1 MRGQVDRGDAIY
13 YIMAQ
18 LLGGA
23 VAAFFAVFLLN
34 CDSSTEIRPLNH
46 TAACSVLAEF
56 LGTFAL
62 VYVVL
67 NVTTFRSHPT
77 PPYYGLA
84 IGFTVTAMAYALGN
98 ISSGAFNPAV
108 ALGFS
113 IAGMTSGG
121 DFWMYLI
128 GNLLGAAGA
137 STVVGVGK
145 TP

>member
-56 LGTFAL
+56 LGAFAL

-67 NVTTFRSHPT
+67 NVTAARSRPNLSEHGIKTVAMESLCFWACNFFRMSVVS
-77 PPYYGLA
+77 L
-84 IGFTVTAMAYALGN
+84 I
-98 ISSGAFNPAV
+98 
-108 ALGFS
+108 
-113 IAGMTSGG
+113 TSGLS
-121 DFWMYLI
+121 Y
-128 GNLLGAAGA
+128 
-137 STVVGVGK
+137 K
-145 TP
+145 T